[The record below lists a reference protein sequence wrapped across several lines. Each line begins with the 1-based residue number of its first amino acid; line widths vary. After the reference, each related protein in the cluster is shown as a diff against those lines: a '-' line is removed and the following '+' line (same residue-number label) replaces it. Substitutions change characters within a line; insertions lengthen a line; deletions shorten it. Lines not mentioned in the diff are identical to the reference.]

1 MAKKLAFDRMLF
13 TVTVVLVGFGL
24 TMVYSAS
31 VAVRGVGGSG
41 GGLIAKQTL
50 AAMVGLIAMWLVMH
64 LDYRWLQKKVVV
76 WSLVAGAAGLL
87 SLALLS
93 PELNNTRRWLFVR
106 GFSFQP
112 SELAKLV
119 TVIFFAYYMAKYEES
134 GRVNRYLMPAI
145 LVGGFM
151 ALLVLL
157 GRDLGST
164 LMLVAIAGLLLLL
177 AGMPP
182 LPMIGGGLVIGPLI
196 AAAVF
201 FEPYR
206 RERFLAFLNPDKD
219 PLGTGFQAIQSLIA
233 LGSGGWFGLGLGKSV
248 QKLHFLP
255 YPHSDF
261 VFSIVGEEL
270 GFIGALAV
278 IALFGVLLWRGLVA
292 GFRAP
297 DPFGKYLAWGLSGAL
312 AIQALVHISVA
323 ASMLPAT
330 GITLPFVSYGGSSL
344 VVTLV
349 TSGLLLN
356 VSQHG

>member
-1 MAKKLAFDRMLF
+1 MAKKLAFDRTLF
-13 TVTVVLVGFGL
+13 TIVVILVLFGL

-31 VAVRGVGGSG
+31 VVVRGAAGGG
-41 GGLIAKQTL
+41 GGLILKQTF
-50 AAMVGLIAMWLVMH
+50 AAAIGLVAMWLVMH
-64 LDYRWLQKKVVV
+64 TDYRLLRQRVVV
-76 WSLVAGAAGLL
+76 WSLVAGAASLL
-87 SLALLS
+87 MLALLS
-93 PELNNTRRWLFVR
+93 PELNNTRRWLFVG

-119 TVIFFAYYMAKYEES
+119 TVVFFAYYMAKYEES
-134 GRVNRYLMPAI
+134 GRVGRYLFPAI
-145 LVGGFM
+145 LVVGVM

-157 GRDLGST
+157 GRDLGSA
-164 LMLVAIAGLLLLL
+164 LMLLTTASLLLLL
-177 AGMPP
+177 AGVPF
-182 LPMIGGGLVIGPLI
+182 LPMIGGGMVIGPLI
-196 AAAVF
+196 AAAVYL
-201 FEPYR
+201 EPYR
-206 RERFLAFLNPDKD
+206 RARFLAVLNPESD
-219 PLGTGFQAIQSLIA
+219 PLGAGFQAIQSLIA
-233 LGSGGWFGLGLGKSV
+233 LGSGGWLGLGLGKSV

-270 GFIGALAV
+270 GYVGSLAV
-278 IALFGVLLWRGLVA
+278 LALFAILLWRGLVA

-312 AIQALVHISVA
+312 TVQALVHISVA